1 MTTNNSS
8 QVETWWP
15 AISNED
21 KLHLIQ
27 LEHEGYR
34 VLSMGLFEAIGKVGG
49 QTCTLDILGPGIY
62 SLFPREWDW
71 IREQGGRPRR
81 TL

>member
-15 AISNED
+15 DISLAQ
-21 KLHLIQ
+21 KGQLIQ
-27 LEHEGYR
+27 LEDDGHR
-34 VLSMGLFEAIGKVGG
+34 VLSNDLYEAINAVG
-49 QTCTLDILGPGIY
+49 QTCTFEILGPGIY
-62 SLFPREWDW
+62 TLFPREWDW